1 VTVLTEDFAP
11 QRLGTADDVEQH
23 LKLMRNV
30 FGEKSGVDLQ
40 VRKWI
45 DHHPSLNLAD
55 FLVIKHRGKM
65 VAALNL
71 IPSEWSIGGIP
82 LKVAE
87 LGCVATLEEYR
98 HQGLQRRLMAEYH
111 ERVSEQEYDLCAI
124 EGIPYFYRQFGY
136 EYALPLDE
144 QIRIRLDEIPNYASA
159 HAIRPFA
166 CGDISRA
173 MQLFGRAQKKF
184 YVHITRNSGIWR
196 MQQETSMAAEYKFE
210 GYSVEQDGEM
220 IAYFRMT
227 HDSESKELFL
237 REVTD
242 VDQSAARSI
251 LSFLKE
257 KGLSLGYETLVCTIS
272 HHEPF
277 IEHLMASGEAE
288 QPRPYAWQIRVTDY
302 VRLFSKMK
310 PLFERR
316 LRSSK
321 YHHMTEKVSLNFY
334 RYTVQLTFED
344 GIMTDVQRLE
354 SSHDRTIR
362 FNPIVFTQ
370 LLLGYRSL
378 EELESIYPDFIVRPS
393 YKELIDT
400 LFPKLPSYVYTGY

>member
-1 VTVLTEDFAP
+1 MLAEDFTF
-11 QRLGTADDVEQH
+11 QHLGTVDDVEQH
-23 LKLMRNV
+23 LELMRNV

-40 VRKWI
+40 VKKWI
-45 DHHPSLNLAD
+45 DHHPFITLED
-55 FLVIKHRGKM
+55 FFVIKHHGKI

-71 IPSEWSIGGIP
+71 IPSEWSIGGCP

-87 LGCVATLEEYR
+87 LACVATLPEYR

-111 ERVSEQEYDLCAI
+111 KRVSEQRYDLSAI
-124 EGIPYFYRQFGY
+124 EGIPCFYRQFGY
-136 EYALPLDE
+136 EYAVSLDE
-144 QIRIRLDEIPNYASA
+144 QTRIRLDEIPNCTSA
-159 HAIRPFA
+159 YSVRPFTR
-166 CGDISRA
+166 GDISKA
-173 MQLFGRAQKKF
+173 MQLFTQAQRKF
-184 YVHITRNSGIWR
+184 YVRITRNNGIWR
-196 MQQETSMAAEYKFE
+196 MQEETGMVAEYKFE

-220 IAYFRMT
+220 IAYFRT
-227 HDSESKELFL
+227 NHYPESKELFL

-242 VDQSAARSI
+242 VDKSAARSI

-257 KGLSLGYETLVCTIS
+257 KGLSLGLETLVCTIS
-272 HHEPF
+272 HHEHF

-310 PLFERR
+310 PLFEKR
-316 LRSSK
+316 LKSSK
-321 YHHMTEKVSLNFY
+321 CRCMTEKVSLNFY
-334 RYTVQLTFED
+334 RYAVQLTFED

-354 SSHDRTIR
+354 SSHDRAVR
-362 FNPIVFTQ
+362 FSPIVFTQ

-393 YKELIDT
+393 YKELIDA